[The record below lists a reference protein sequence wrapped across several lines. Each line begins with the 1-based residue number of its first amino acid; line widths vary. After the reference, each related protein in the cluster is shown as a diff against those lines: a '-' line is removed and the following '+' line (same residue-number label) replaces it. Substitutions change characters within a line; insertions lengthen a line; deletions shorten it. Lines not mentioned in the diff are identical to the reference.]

1 MQDSVTRRFGLSE
14 LVIARISAVLAHY
27 PAVVEAR
34 IYGSRAKGNFHQGS
48 DIDLTIIGNQVT
60 HQQLLHIESDIDDL
74 SLPYK
79 IDLSLFHQIDNRDLI
94 GHIERLGKT
103 FYKLRP

>member
-27 PAVVEAR
+27 PEVVEAR

-79 IDLSLFHQIDNRDLI
+79 IDLSLFHQIDNRDLV

-103 FYKLRP
+103 FYKSSP